1 MKPRAPTLIVCAA
14 LLALAGCHGAV
25 QKTDNQR
32 TAEGQVLKGS
42 ISDAML
48 PYDAVTSE
56 PPIAAPRPVAAPDAA
71 EATDTP
77 SEAASASTD
86 TPAPAGSSDAPVAT
100 TSPAA

>member
-1 MKPRAPTLIVCAA
+1 MTLRAPTLFACAA
-14 LLALAGCHGAV
+14 LLALAGCHSAV

-56 PPIAAPRPVAAPDAA
+56 PPVAAPRAAAPDAA

-77 SEAASASTD
+77 SQADSAPTD

-100 TSPAA
+100 TGPAA